1 MILVGQ
7 SLPGNIDFP
16 GDIDF
21 FFLYLEKD
29 EAVEVVVRSALT
41 DPSLGMVGLMSPA
54 EELIEDDDS
63 GGGLFG
69 LDAKILFQA
78 PYTGEYV
85 LIVFDALEIAPGGY
99 VISVA
104 RPQSMDVPTSQVP
117 MVTIKTHMNVR
128 QGPGINYPIIDT
140 AAPGEQY
147 IISGKNPGPG
157 DWWQIDY
164 KGRTAW
170 VYAPLVT
177 ATDAEN
183 VQVVATPDP

>member
-1 MILVGQ
+1 M
-7 SLPGNIDFP
+7 SP
-16 GDIDF
+16 
-21 FFLYLEKD
+21 E
-29 EAVEVVVRSALT
+29 EVVII
-41 DPSLGMVGLMSPA
+41 DY
-54 EELIEDDDS
+54 DS

-69 LDAKILFQA
+69 LDARILFQA
-78 PYTGEYV
+78 PYTGEYILMV
-85 LIVFDALEIAPGGY
+85 DDFLGIASGGY
-99 VISVA
+99 VISVM
-104 RPQSMDVPTSQVP
+104 RPQSMGTPTSQIP
-117 MVTIKTHMNVR
+117 MVTIKTHINVR
-128 QGPGINYPIIDT
+128 QGPSTNYPIIDT

-147 IISGKNPGPG
+147 VITGKNSGLG